1 MSGHLSI
8 GGIEFE
14 ILPVPGKFVEA
25 ILSDSL
31 MLRGIWRDVY
41 AWDAARQVGKTLVPV
56 TTSGATPLPNG
67 IVFYVPRV
75 LPSGQIA
82 LNEAASTRMADR
94 MLALVDSGSI
104 TDLTRAVTEVVQQP
118 QKKLPLDA
126 FEMLNKVVSYKL
138 RMHLSFAVV
147 QLRHRAEDL
156 SAYLCLPSRVA
167 FHAEITS
174 VFDDEGYQRLIA
186 QDRSIRHLS
195 AEFAVPSKSAANRGI
210 RRVALRRRIE
220 ELRDAIANSG
230 PIRDAEA
237 GMAMDRLR
245 DDLNRADEEW
255 EALAS

>member
-1 MSGHLSI
+1 MTGHLTI

-14 ILPVPGKFVEA
+14 VLPVPGKFVEA
-25 ILSDSL
+25 ILTDSL
-31 MLRGIWRDVY
+31 IFRGVWRDVY

-56 TTSGATPLPNG
+56 TTAGATPLPNG

-75 LPSGQIA
+75 LPGGQIA

-94 MLALVDSGSI
+94 MLALVDASSI
-104 TDLTRAVTEVVQQP
+104 TELTRALTEVVQQP
-118 QKKLPLDA
+118 QKKLPLEVFA
-126 FEMLNKVVSYKL
+126 VLNKVASYRL

-147 QLRHRAEDL
+147 QIRHRAEDL
-156 SAYLCLPSRVA
+156 SAYICLPSRVA
-167 FHAEITS
+167 FHPEIVTL
-174 VFDDEGYQRLIA
+174 VDEEGYQELVA
-186 QDRSIRHLS
+186 EDRSIRHLS
-195 AEFAVPSKSAANRGI
+195 AEFAVPSKSATNAAL

-220 ELRDAIANSG
+220 ELRDAIASAS

-245 DDLNRADEEW
+245 DALTRADEEW